1 MIGLPPSI
9 YKEQGSPN
17 TASFAFASASVQSA
31 SISDAAQTGLEI
43 SGGTMTLE
51 FWVKHTTSA
60 AQAAYM
66 TRWSATLGRFCYY
79 GLYNGFARIRFRIAD
94 SVGAQDYVEW
104 TYVPTN
110 AVWEHYAFVWDS
122 ALTLATGA
130 MKFYLNGTNFVTGF
144 NIITNNG
151 INNIR
156 DLNVPFTL
164 GAFGDAASPLNGL
177 MDEARV
183 WNTAR
188 TQPEIAANM
197 SIQIPGT
204 TAGLQGYWQ
213 ANNTPNDETPNA
225 NNLTLNNGAGYSVDV
240 PFA

>member
-9 YKEQGSPN
+9 YKMDDAN
-17 TASFAFASASVQSA
+17 TASFSFASASAQSA
-31 SISDAAQTGLEI
+31 SIADGSQTGLEI

-51 FWVKHTTSA
+51 KWVKWTSSGA
-60 AQAAYM
+60 SSCLM
-66 TRWSATLGRFCYY
+66 SRWSATSGFFCYTAF
-79 GLYNGFARIRFRIAD
+79 YNGFARMRFRIAD

-104 TYVPTN
+104 TYTPTN
-110 AVWEHYAFVWDS
+110 ALWTHYAFVWDS

-130 MKFYLNGTNFVTGF
+130 MKFYVNGTNFTTGF

-151 INNIR
+151 INNVR

-197 SIQIPGT
+197 SIQIPGSSP
-204 TAGLQGYWQ
+204 GLQGYWR
-213 ANNTPNDETPNA
+213 ANNTPDDETT
-225 NNLTLNNGAGYSVDV
+225 NNNDLTLNNGAGYSVDV